1 MFAMCQPEFP
11 LHPQLGEVQGN
22 SQQDVIYRNKK
33 DSHPD
38 KNLNFMDEKS
48 SDSNEN
54 WSQPI
59 SKVQIPEEW
68 EQWNDN
74 GIKKA
79 SENLTDLIHR
89 QKAKNRSRG
98 ISQNLKSDNKFL
110 GLEEEEDREEEDIR
124 RPPEGAE
131 VRSPEQE
138 TNYQVKVKVR
148 GKLASSPRE
157 DNGYSRS
164 RWIDGPES
172 DGTKVWKIPSV
183 TDEDWTCNAKQQ
195 ASNVD
200 FDSSSS
206 SSSETFSP
214 ALAEAFRDMQEM
226 KKFKELEKQKYHS
239 HLVMYRRLAL
249 LRWIRSLQQKVAE
262 QQNQL
267 QESFDTILDNRKQL
281 IRHVQQGMVH
291 TKTPT

>member
-11 LHPQLGEVQGN
+11 LHPQLGEAQRN
-22 SQQDVIYRNKK
+22 SQQDVIYHNKK

-59 SKVQIPEEW
+59 SKVPIPEEW

-74 GIKKA
+74 GIKKV

-89 QKAKNRSRG
+89 PKAKNRSRG
-98 ISQNLKSDNKFL
+98 ISQNLKSDDNFL
-110 GLEEEEDREEEDIR
+110 GLEEEKDREEEDIR

-157 DNGYSRS
+157 DNDYSSS
-164 RWIDGPES
+164 RWIDNPES
-172 DGTKVWKIPSV
+172 DDTKVWKIPSV
-183 TDEDWTCNAKQQ
+183 TDEDWTCNPTQQ
-195 ASNVD
+195 ASSDD

-206 SSSETFSP
+206 SSETVSP
-214 ALAEAFRDMQEM
+214 ALAEAFRNLQEM

-249 LRWIRSLQQKVAE
+249 LRWIRSLQQNVAD
-262 QQNQL
+262 QQNRL
-267 QESFDTILDNRKQL
+267 QESFDTILDNRKEL
-281 IRHVQQGMVH
+281 IRQVKQGMVH
-291 TKTPT
+291 TENPT